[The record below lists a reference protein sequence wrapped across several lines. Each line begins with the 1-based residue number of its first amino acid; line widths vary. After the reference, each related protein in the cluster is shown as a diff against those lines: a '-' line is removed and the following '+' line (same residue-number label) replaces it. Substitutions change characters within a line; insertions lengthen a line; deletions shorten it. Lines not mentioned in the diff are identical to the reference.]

1 MTIFIFKYKLQY
13 IVLKKKHMN
22 IKRISSK
29 LIALTAISFS
39 LFSCANDDDSTEY
52 NTTYPKIESRINND
66 SIMKINDTP
75 DVRTFSKE
83 KERPQ
88 ACQGWNCL
96 QFD

>member
-1 MTIFIFKYKLQY
+1 MTTFISKYNLQY

-22 IKRISSK
+22 IKGISTK
-29 LIALTAISFS
+29 LSAVTVIALL

-52 NTTYPKIESRINND
+52 NSAYPKIESKNT
-66 SIMKINDTP
+66 NDTIIKLNDNP

-83 KERPQ
+83 KEKPTS
-88 ACQGWNCL
+88 CYGWNCV